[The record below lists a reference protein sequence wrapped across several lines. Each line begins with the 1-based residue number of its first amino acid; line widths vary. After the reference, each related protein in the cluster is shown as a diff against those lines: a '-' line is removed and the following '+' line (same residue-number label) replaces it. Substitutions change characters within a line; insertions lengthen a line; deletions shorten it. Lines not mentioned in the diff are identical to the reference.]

1 MENRDKTCE
10 FYKKVVSRYN
20 VLSALMKQY
29 AEDKF
34 INSDAKYISNFSIDI
49 ENNQIIGT
57 VEIKD
62 TEAVNIENEFTTHT
76 ITFDE
81 FMDQLDEDF
90 DAIF

>member
-1 MENRDKTCE
+1 MENRDKTRE

-20 VLSALMKQY
+20 TLAALMKQY

-34 INSDAKYISNFSIDI
+34 INSDSKYISDFSIDV

-57 VEIKD
+57 VEICNI
-62 TEAVNIENEFTTHT
+62 EAITIENEFTTHT

-90 DAIF
+90 DTIF